1 MEDTIGE
8 GLWIHNDSGFQITIN
23 LPYRFLGTHR
33 FQLESTPAGPSSDVE
48 KTVSGDASPL
58 SKEEDE
64 ADEAEA
70 DEGDEAV
77 SSVLRGRGFSL
88 GMVISGW
95 LGRHKGD
102 FMCIQCGLNENF

>member
-1 MEDTIGE
+1 MRV
-8 GLWIHNDSGFQITIN
+8 
-23 LPYRFLGTHR
+23 Y
-33 FQLESTPAGPSSDVE
+33 ESTMTRGFKLLSIFHIVFWVRTVSNWSQHLLGLPPMWK

-88 GMVISGW
+88 GMVISG
-95 LGRHKGD
+95 
-102 FMCIQCGLNENF
+102 

>member
-1 MEDTIGE
+1 M
-8 GLWIHNDSGFQITIN
+8 WK
-23 LPYRFLGTHR
+23 
-33 FQLESTPAGPSSDVE
+33 

-88 GMVISGW
+88 GMGISGW
-95 LGRHKGD
+95 LGKHKGD
-102 FMCIQCGLNENF
+102 FMWIQCGLNENLMGIGEWHSCNKLQLPWCIVGFDGLIFSYNDII